1 MSEQEDI
8 VLIED
13 YERVRIVRMNRPNRK
28 NALTEALGWAVVAAI
43 EEAERD
49 DDVWVIGLT
58 GAGDAFCSGLD
69 LAAGRDAPRE
79 TPFSPQNDR
88 LDDLG
93 WVSRFP
99 LVFRGQCSKLI
110 VAGLNGVAVG
120 AGFSL
125 AMCADIRLASARAR
139 FLAGYARAGTSP
151 DGGLTWTLPQ
161 AIGYER
167 ALRFLLEQEMVSA
180 ERALELGIV
189 GEIVEAD
196 GFETRFL
203 EYCQQLATLSPIAA
217 RQTKMMVGQGSGHM
231 NLEAHLRVEI
241 ANARRGLATDDS
253 KEAVRAIME
262 KRAPVFRGR

>member
-1 MSEQEDI
+1 MSDPEPLVLTEDHG
-8 VLIED
+8 
-13 YERVRIVRMNRPNRK
+13 RVRIVRLNRPEKK
-28 NALTEALGWAVVAAI
+28 NALTSALGWAIIDAV

-69 LAAGRDAPRE
+69 LSPEGRAPSAPRS
-79 TPFSPQNDR
+79 SPQNDR

-93 WVSRFP
+93 WICRFP
-99 LVFRGQCSKLI
+99 LVFRERCTKII
-110 VAGLNGVAVG
+110 VGGLNGVAVG

-125 AMCADIRLASARAR
+125 VMCTDVRLASANAR

-167 ALRFLLEQEMVSA
+167 ALRFLLEQEIVSA
-180 ERALELGIV
+180 ARALELGIV
-189 GEIVEAD
+189 GEVVEAD
-196 GFETRFL
+196 GFGDRL
-203 EYCQQLATLSPIAA
+203 VEYCTQLASVSPIAA
-217 RQTKMMVGQGSGHM
+217 RQTKKMVGMGIGHT
-231 NLEAHLRVEI
+231 NLEQHLRVEVAHAI
-241 ANARRGLATDDS
+241 RGLETEDG

-262 KRAPVFRGR
+262 KRTPEFKGR